1 MTVPLSEGDAK
12 PPPIWQVGRVNLT
25 SLAALDTAMAEFR
38 RRLATVAEG
47 DWGAPTPCPD
57 WDVRF
62 LVAHVVGGNRFA
74 ARVLGG
80 ATAAEAM
87 EFVMG
92 TAQLGAVP
100 IDDFDASAAAQRD
113 EFGRTGALERV
124 VSHPLGDMPA
134 ARFLRMRVFDVAV
147 HAWDLAVSLG
157 RDATLDEGLV
167 DTVIAIVQQEAPG
180 MGFGIEPCGKVGPG
194 ATPMDLL
201 LDLTGRC
208 TEPVQA

>member
-1 MTVPLSEGDAK
+1 VS
-12 PPPIWQVGRVNLT
+12 LT
-25 SLAALDTAMAEFR
+25 SLAALDTATEEFR
-38 RRLATVAEG
+38 RRLAVVADG
-47 DWGAPTPCPD
+47 DWGAATPCPD
-57 WDVRF
+57 WDVRY

-74 ARVLGG
+74 SRVLAG

-124 VSHPLGDMPA
+124 VSHPLGDMSA

-157 RDATLDEGLV
+157 RDGTLDGELV
-167 DTVIAIVQQEAPG
+167 DTVLAIVQQEAPG
-180 MGFGIEPCGKVGPG
+180 MGFGIEPCGDVGPG
-194 ATPMDLL
+194 ASPMDLL

-208 TEPVQA
+208 TKPVRA